1 MVKIRHTGAGSRRYR
16 APKIEID
23 FPDPTICILQP
34 KKMSFIQNL
43 SVFIPRIHR
52 EDANEEFI
60 KRVFYEQEIACVR
73 RIDFLKCRDSGGNR
87 KGNTYYQAKLYFH
100 YWFKNQ
106 IAYNIQQRVLNPDN
120 SGARVIYA
128 DPWYWMILKTIN
140 PMTELELCVNERLE
154 YLSARSKK
162 TKAIQYDMQTQL
174 DVFTEQIASL
184 QTDVDRLKEQAKT
197 KIPQNTHIRFCYFE
211 EPSAEETVNVSM
223 IKNLMTEETANECA
237 EAVLQEEEP
246 TTPEWNDYY
255 DQLDA
260 AKEDSDDYEKLY
272 PTWNVQLQTQQSK
285 EAYCEGCELW
295 DQGLGGEN
303 QVGHTCNE
311 PTNEFEILNL

>member
-1 MVKIRHTGAGSRRYR
+1 MVKIRHTGVGGQSPR
-16 APKIEID
+16 PKIEID
-23 FPDPTICILQP
+23 FPDPTICILQATE

-52 EDANEEFI
+52 EDANEAFI

-140 PMTELELCVNERLE
+140 PMTEMELCVNERLE

-162 TKAIQYDMQTQL
+162 AKAIQYDMQTQL
-174 DVFTEQIASL
+174 AVFTEQMASL

-211 EPSAEETVNVSM
+211 EPSAEETMNVST
-223 IKNLMTEETANECA
+223 IKNVLTEETATECA
-237 EAVLQEEEP
+237 EAVLQEP

-255 DQLDA
+255 DQLDT

-272 PTWNVQLQTQQSK
+272 PTWNVQLQTQPK